1 MVKKIDN
8 YRFGSIV
15 VSGKKYTSDLIIYKD
30 SIYDNWYRK
39 SGHSLVLDDLKWALQ
54 KNPATLI
61 VGRGK
66 YGVMTVPEKV
76 KNELEAQ
83 GIELTAEKTDRA
95 CKIYNERAD
104 SEDVACALHLTC

>member
-15 VSGKKYTSDLIIYKD
+15 VSGEKYTSDLIIYKD

-39 SGHSLVLDDLKWALQ
+39 SGHNLVLNDLKWVLQ
-54 KNPATLI
+54 KNPHLLI

-66 YGVMTVPEKV
+66 YGRMSIPAKT
-76 KNELEAQ
+76 KNELKPRN
-83 GIELTAEKTDRA
+83 IELIAEKTDQA
-95 CKIYNERAD
+95 CEIYNERAD